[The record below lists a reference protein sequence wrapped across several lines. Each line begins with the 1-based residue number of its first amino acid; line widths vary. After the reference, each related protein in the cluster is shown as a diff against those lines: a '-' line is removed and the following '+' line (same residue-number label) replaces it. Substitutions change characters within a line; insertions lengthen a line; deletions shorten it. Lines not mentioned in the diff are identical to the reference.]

1 MGMSHTVT
9 SVAPTAADAWTAV
22 GVVTVPAGAKSLVGV
37 KINYAVDPG
46 TTAVVVHSVPVIRLI
61 GSGLLEQSPHQYIG
75 PGVDAASIAAT
86 AGYNVTQPHTRIYDV
101 SIEVSVGGTID
112 VQCNSLDEIVAGQ
125 VTVEMD
131 FSPDAPKGGNSMSDY
146 VDAPIPGSVDAWV
159 TVGSL
164 TVPQAKAGAEP
175 KKIKRVT
182 CEFVPDVAAT
192 AVSERSSTRFRMT
205 GAGLGEGGLHE
216 FLGPCLGGYSVVTG
230 PGVYDHCIVDHDTNI
245 PVNPGG
251 TILVET
257 IHDTE
262 LADGGT
268 SVFGVQYE

>member
-22 GVVTVPAGAKSLVGV
+22 GVVTVPDGAKSLVGV

-159 TVGSL
+159 TVTTMSADFPAGEQPSHGSSSWMRN
-164 TVPQAKAGAEP
+164 TSRQ
-175 KKIKRVT
+175 
-182 CEFVPDVAAT
+182 
-192 AVSERSSTRFRMT
+192 VSTPCRSS
-205 GAGLGEGGLHE
+205 
-216 FLGPCLGGYSVVTG
+216 
-230 PGVYDHCIVDHDTNI
+230 
-245 PVNPGG
+245 
-251 TILVET
+251 
-257 IHDTE
+257 
-262 LADGGT
+262 
-268 SVFGVQYE
+268 